1 MLASLASFVQLF
13 PITLAQSLIYG
24 LVALGIML
32 PFRLLNLPDLSSEG
46 TFPFGACVCAALLAL
61 GASPVLA
68 TLAAVAAGALAGACT
83 ATIHLRLR
91 VHSLLAG
98 ILVLTMLWSLNLRI
112 MGKSNLPIF
121 GSATIFDLIS
131 PRIVQSVALQ
141 IAVFGAIVAI
151 IVVVLLWF
159 LRTELGLG
167 LRGVGDNLALAP
179 ALGLGVTFYT
189 TAGMAI
195 ANALTALA
203 GALVA
208 QLQGYADV
216 AMGFGILVNGLAAV
230 IIGEAIIGTA
240 RLWRRIAAPV
250 VGAFVYY
257 QLVSLGLAIGLQP
270 SDLRLATGLFVIA
283 TLAIPILAGRSRAS
297 GGAL

>member
-1 MLASLASFVQLF
+1 VLASLASFVQLF

-46 TFPFGACVCAALLAL
+46 TFPFGACVCASLIAL
-61 GASPVLA
+61 GVSPIIA
-68 TLAAVAAGALAGACT
+68 TLAAIAAGALAGICT

-121 GSATIFDLIS
+121 GSTTIFDLIS
-131 PRIVQSVALQ
+131 PRIVQSVPLQ
-141 IAVFGAIVAI
+141 IAFFGAI
-151 IVVVLLWF
+151 IVVVVIGLLWF

-167 LRGVGDNLALAP
+167 LRGVGNNLTLAP
-179 ALGLGVTFYT
+179 ALGLGVAGYT
-189 TAGMAI
+189 TAGLAI
-195 ANALTALA
+195 ANALSALA
-203 GALVA
+203 GSLVA

-216 AMGFGILVNGLAAV
+216 AMGFGVLVNGLAAV
-230 IIGEAIIGTA
+230 IIGEAIIGTTT
-240 RLWRRIAAPV
+240 LWRQIVAPV
-250 VGAFVYY
+250 AGAFVYY

-283 TLAIPILAGRSRAS
+283 TLAIPILAGRSRLA
-297 GGAL
+297 GGAP